1 MFLISSFKKHSQH
14 LLRKIA
20 LKVTVLMLLI
30 LLCIGMTYYCND
42 ILGIDVLFTHF
53 FYVPIILAAFWW
65 GRRTIWVA
73 ILLGGCLIASHAL
86 SGLNTPY
93 TADLLRLGMFI
104 LIGLVVGTLRAQ
116 TLKTEWNLRETRD
129 YLDSLIRCAN
139 APIIVWD
146 KEGKITLFNNA
157 FERLTGYQADEVIG
171 KPLTTIFD
179 GASKEASLQKI
190 EQTLKGQRW
199 EAVEI
204 PIRCKDGKER
214 VLLWNSANI
223 YAPDGKTLVA
233 TIAQGQDITLRKQAE
248 EALNLRVDE
257 LEAHGQVIESM
268 LERRIRELAAHD
280 RIVDSMLRTLD
291 LDERLEIGLK
301 EIMKLTGAEKAGVSL
316 VEADRL
322 VMRKQFGFS
331 RSYMARAGDI
341 AVEEVPSQ
349 QEIAWGWNDSPDPSS
364 RLEMALNKERVKSW
378 VSVPLRSEHGFLG
391 ILLFASAKSQAF
403 AREQMDILSSLANS
417 LTLMLEQASLYRK
430 AQERL
435 ARLTTLREIDQ
446 AISANLS
453 IEGMIEVV
461 LRKVSPHIQVDA
473 VGISL
478 IDWERKRTILARLH
492 LPGDVNIEGEA
503 FGLSDS
509 LLAQLGVEKRPV
521 IIYDVKSDPRLQNH
535 RDIVRKYSLSSYVG
549 VPLVVQDRAIGVLH
563 LFTVEPRQF
572 SQEDLNFFATMAGQ
586 AAISVQNARL
596 YEEAKRRAEN
606 MKTLAEV
613 TFNFTQFSYER
624 ELATQML
631 ASACGV
637 IDIRI
642 GGLFWYNEDTSTLEL
657 IAGVGVPDD
666 ELRQAKEQLS
676 SHVDPKASLS
686 ALAVFTRK
694 SIYVADVS
702 KEPLWRIES
711 LKSGSA
717 YIVPLVHR
725 GHLFG
730 VYAFLSPKVDGFSTE
745 QRGLADTFSAY
756 VSSALQNVRLF
767 RETQRA
773 YEELQ
778 KTQNQLLHVQKM
790 EAIGALAA
798 GVAHDF
804 NNMLTAVQ
812 GNTELALMT
821 LGEDDPSYRYLNE
834 VRKVTMRAAN
844 LTRQL
849 LLFSRRQP
857 MERVPFDLNR
867 VIQDLTKMLSD
878 IIGEE
883 TSLTTDLGTDLWTV
897 QGDAG
902 TIEQVIM
909 NLVVNARDAMPEGG
923 EITIRTQNVQVDQ
936 EYCKTHSYARPGR
949 FVRLSVR
956 DTGEGI
962 DQAIIDRIFE
972 PFFTTKERG
981 RGTGMGLSVVY
992 GIVKQHQGWITVES
1006 SPGQGSIFE
1015 VYLPAVSIK
1024 PEEEPKASVSLE
1036 AFRGSGER
1044 ILLVEDEESVRGLIT
1059 KGLSENGYIVLA
1071 AANSGEALDIFER
1084 EAGDFDLLFSDVILP
1099 DGRGPELAERLL
1111 KRKPGMSVLF
1121 TSGYSDEKSDWSAIR
1136 EGGYPYLQKPYSLS
1150 TMLRAVRDA
1159 LKR

>member
-1 MFLISSFKKHSQH
+1 
-14 LLRKIA
+14 
-20 LKVTVLMLLI
+20 
-30 LLCIGMTYYCND
+30 
-42 ILGIDVLFTHF
+42 
-53 FYVPIILAAFWW
+53 
-65 GRRTIWVA
+65 
-73 ILLGGCLIASHAL
+73 
-86 SGLNTPY
+86 
-93 TADLLRLGMFI
+93 
-104 LIGLVVGTLRAQ
+104 
-116 TLKTEWNLRETRD
+116 
-129 YLDSLIRCAN
+129 
-139 APIIVWD
+139 
-146 KEGKITLFNNA
+146 
-157 FERLTGYQADEVIG
+157 
-171 KPLTTIFD
+171 
-179 GASKEASLQKI
+179 
-190 EQTLKGQRW
+190 
-199 EAVEI
+199 
-204 PIRCKDGKER
+204 
-214 VLLWNSANI
+214 
-223 YAPDGKTLVA
+223 
-233 TIAQGQDITLRKQAE
+233 
-248 EALNLRVDE
+248 
-257 LEAHGQVIESM
+257 
-268 LERRIRELAAHD
+268 
-280 RIVDSMLRTLD
+280 
-291 LDERLEIGLK
+291 
-301 EIMKLTGAEKAGVSL
+301 
-316 VEADRL
+316 
-322 VMRKQFGFS
+322 
-331 RSYMARAGDI
+331 MARAGDL

-364 RLEMALNKERVKSW
+364 RLVT
-378 VSVPLRSEHGFLG
+378 VPLRSEHGFLG

-403 AREQMDILSSLANS
+403 PREQMDMLSALANS

-492 LPGDVNIEGEA
+492 LPGEVNIEGEA

-509 LLAQLGVEKRPV
+509 LLAQLGVEKRLV

-637 IDIRI
+637 IDIKI
-642 GGLFWYNEDTSTLEL
+642 GGLFWYNEDTNTLEL
-657 IAGVGVPDD
+657 IAGVGVPED
-666 ELRQAKEQLS
+666 ELSQAKEQLS
-676 SHVDPKASLS
+676 STVDPKASIS
-686 ALAVFTRK
+686 ALAAFTRK
-694 SIYVADVS
+694 SIYVPDVS
-702 KEPLWRIES
+702 KESMWRIKS
-711 LKSGSA
+711 LRSGSA

-730 VYAFLSPKVDGFSTE
+730 VYAFLSRKVDGFSME

-812 GNTELALMT
+812 GNTELALMS
-821 LGEDDPSYRYLNE
+821 LREDDPSYRYLNE

-867 VIQDLTKMLSD
+867 VIQ
-878 IIGEE
+878 E
-883 TSLTTDLGTDLWTV
+883 
-897 QGDAG
+897 
-902 TIEQVIM
+902 
-909 NLVVNARDAMPEGG
+909 G

-949 FVRLSVR
+949 FVCLSVR

-972 PFFTTKERG
+972 PFFTTKGPG

-1006 SPGQGSIFE
+1006 SPGRGSTFE

-1024 PEEEPKASVSLE
+1024 PEEESKSPVSLE

-1099 DGRGPELAERLL
+1099 DGKGPELAERLL